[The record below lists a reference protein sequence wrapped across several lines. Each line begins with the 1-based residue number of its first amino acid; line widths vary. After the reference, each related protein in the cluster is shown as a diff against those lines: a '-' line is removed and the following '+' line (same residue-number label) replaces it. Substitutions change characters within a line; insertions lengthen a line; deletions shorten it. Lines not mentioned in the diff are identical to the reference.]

1 MTGESAGVRF
11 FCTAGRGME
20 RFVADEVTRKVSAV
34 EVETLP
40 GKIFFT
46 GKADLNA
53 IKNVKSA
60 ERMFLLLLKGPPVYL
75 AKHKGNIS
83 SVLQKSVIGEP
94 HLWLESLQ
102 EWQNLQKQVSKEA
115 ILQGQREVEK
125 RKSEGCPFVSKTKV
139 CKHDT
144 TVKDNFAQY
153 DQTARE
159 APAQSKNM
167 SSKEVNTARSPTF
180 SSDNDNT
187 VSFRVSC
194 RCSGGNAKK
203 TTAQEVGRII
213 GLLLSKQFGWKPNL
227 QRPVLEVFVH
237 LNDMYSVVGFP
248 ILRQPLAYRS
258 YIQNTGLRSTTAWAM
273 VTLAEIGAASRV
285 LDPMCGVGTIL
296 LEAAKEWPHA
306 SYLGADISDSQLTHA
321 LANMKKAGISDS
333 VAFLKGSVLNIPVLS
348 GSIDVVISDI
358 PFGKKFKCSKDMK
371 ELLPD
376 IIREM
381 ERVLRIGGVI
391 VLLLSQNL
399 HYNLKKN
406 VYFKSVQTTEVSHEK
421 EALLKCKD
429 ESIHL
434 KKGCVHHD
442 FQSLVYVESHPVSLG
457 VTEAVMFKCKKI

>member
-1 MTGESAGVRF
+1 MTSEAPHVTEESAGVRF

-20 RFVADEVTRKVSAV
+20 RFVVDEVTRKVSAV

-46 GKADLNA
+46 GKPDLNT

-60 ERMFLLLLKGPPVYL
+60 ERMFLLLMKGPPVNL

-94 HLWLESLQ
+94 HLWLQSLQ

-159 APAQSKNM
+159 APARSKNM
-167 SSKEVNTARSPTF
+167 SSKEVNTARSQTF
-180 SSDNDNT
+180 SSENDNT

-203 TTAQEVGRII
+203 TTAQ
-213 GLLLSKQFGWKPNL
+213 
-227 QRPVLEVFVH
+227 VFVH

-273 VTLAEIGAASRV
+273 VTLAEIGAASCV

-306 SYLGADISDSQLTHA
+306 SYLGADISDSQLTRA

-348 GSIDVVISDI
+348 GSIDAVISDI

-391 VLLLSQNL
+391 VLLLSQKL

-406 VYFKSVQTTEVSHEK
+406 VYFKSVQTTEVSDGK

-434 KKGCVHHD
+434 KKGCVQHD
-442 FQSLVYVESHPVSLG
+442 FQSLVHVESHPVSLG
-457 VTEAVMFKCKKI
+457 VTEAVMFKCKKT